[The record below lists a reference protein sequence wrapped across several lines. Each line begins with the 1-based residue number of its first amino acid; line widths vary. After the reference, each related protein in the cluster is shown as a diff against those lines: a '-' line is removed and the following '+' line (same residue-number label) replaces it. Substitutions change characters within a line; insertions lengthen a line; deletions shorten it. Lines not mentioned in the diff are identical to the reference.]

1 MSGAGGRGAAGVPP
15 AGSSVP
21 PGGSSSP
28 ARGSSSPAGAVP
40 ALAARVRE
48 RFGVHGRG
56 QHERDRPG
64 RDGPGRDGPGQGRP
78 GQGRPGGA
86 HDGNG
91 SRRGGRDRGGRDGEQ
106 FVVPRAR
113 PDSYYGKPIIK
124 EPVWRSPEVPGY
136 LFLGGLAGAS
146 SVLAGFAQAT
156 GNHKQAQVSKI
167 AAAGAIGLSGVA
179 LVADLGRP
187 ERFLNMLRVVKVTSP
202 MSVGSWLISAFGG
215 AAAAAAACAVTG
227 RLPKAG
233 AAATAGAAVVGPA
246 ICTYTAALLC
256 DTAVP
261 AWHDAHREMPYL
273 FAGSAASAAGGLG
286 MLVVPP
292 EDAGQAVRFAVLGAA
307 TELTAKSLLL
317 KRLGDIAE
325 PYQTGRPG
333 KLMEAAEVLTAA
345 GLAGAVLAGGSR
357 TAIKLA
363 GAALLASSALTR
375 FGIFEAGRASARDP
389 KYTVR
394 PQRER
399 LAAKAARSVTDPLSS

>member
-1 MSGAGGRGAAGVPP
+1 VNRAGGPGDGWPGAANRNGPPASGNGVP
-15 AGSSVP
+15 AGVE
-21 PGGSSSP
+21 PG
-28 ARGSSSPAGAVP
+28 
-40 ALAARVRE
+40 LAARVRE

-56 QHERDRPG
+56 QHERDQHEPAQPG
-64 RDGPGRDGPGQGRP
+64 GPGQDQAGGSRGGPGRRH
-78 GQGRPGGA
+78 GG
-86 HDGNG
+86 
-91 SRRGGRDRGGRDGEQ
+91 RGGRGGEQ
-106 FVVPRAR
+106 LVVPRAR
-113 PDSYYGKPIIK
+113 PDSYYGKPILK

-146 SVLAGFAQAT
+146 SVLAGFAQAA
-156 GNHKQAQVSKI
+156 GNHKQAKASKI

-187 ERFLNMLRVVKVTSP
+187 ERFLNMLRVFKPSSP

-215 AAAAAAACAVTG
+215 ASAAAAACAVTG

-233 AAATAGAAVVGPA
+233 AAATAGAALVGPT

-261 AWHDAHREMPYL
+261 AWHEAHREMPYL

-286 MLVVPP
+286 MMAVPA
-292 EDAGQAVRFAVLGAA
+292 EDAGQAIRFAVLGAA

-317 KRLGDIAE
+317 KRLGETAE
-325 PYQTGRPG
+325 PYQAGRSG

-345 GLAGAVLAGGSR
+345 GLAGAVLGGAVLGGRSR
-357 TAIKLA
+357 AAIALS
-363 GAALLASSALTR
+363 GAALVASSALTR

-389 KYTVR
+389 KYVVR

-399 LAAKAARSVTDPLSS
+399 LAAKARELAP

>member
-1 MSGAGGRGAAGVPP
+1 M
-15 AGSSVP
+15 
-21 PGGSSSP
+21 
-28 ARGSSSPAGAVP
+28 
-40 ALAARVRE
+40 RE
-48 RFGVHGRG
+48 RFGLHGRG
-56 QHERDRPG
+56 QHERDR
-64 RDGPGRDGPGQGRP
+64 
-78 GQGRPGGA
+78 
-86 HDGNG
+86 HSGNG
-91 SRRGGRDRGGRDGEQ
+91 HGQDQAGGPPDGAGAPHGGSGRRGGRGGGRGGEQ
-106 FVVPRAR
+106 LVVPRAR

-124 EPVWRSPEVPGY
+124 EPVWRSRDVAGY
-136 LFLGGLAGAS
+136 LFFGGLAGAS
-146 SVLAGFAQAT
+146 SVLAGFAQAA
-156 GNHKQAQVSKI
+156 GNHRQAQVSKI
-167 AAAGAIGLSGVA
+167 AAVGAIGLSGVA
-179 LVADLGRP
+179 LVVDLGRP
-187 ERFLNMLRVVKVTSP
+187 ERFVNMLRVFKPSSP
-202 MSVGSWLISAFGG
+202 MSVGSWLLSGFGG
-215 AAAAAAACAVTG
+215 AAAASAACAVTG

-246 ICTYTAALLC
+246 ICTYTAALIC

-292 EDAGQAVRFAVLGAA
+292 EDAGQAIRFAVLGAA
-307 TELTAKSLLL
+307 TEMIAKSLLL

-375 FGIFEAGRASARDP
+375 FGIFEAGRMSARDP

-399 LAAKAARSVTDPLSS
+399 LAAKAAAAQSLTPKERERFP